1 MTLSLSRKMQV
12 IAQGDAA
19 ARRIEENAVAL
30 AVEISLASGAHPEAS
45 Q

>member
-1 MTLSLSRKMQV
+1 M

-30 AVEISLASGAHPEAS
+30 AVELSLASATQAEAS